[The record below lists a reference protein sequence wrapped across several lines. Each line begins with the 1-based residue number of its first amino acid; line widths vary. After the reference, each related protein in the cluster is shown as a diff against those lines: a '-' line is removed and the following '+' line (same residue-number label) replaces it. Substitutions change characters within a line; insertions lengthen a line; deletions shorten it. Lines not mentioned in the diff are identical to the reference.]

1 MIWFGGLYQFPQS
14 ADYEELRSLWIL
26 LFVIAFDLFLSIPIL
41 RVTASTIHIRWNMN
55 AFIQGLPKVE
65 LHLHIEGS
73 LEPELMFKLAKRN
86 GIDIPYSSPSEL
98 REAYQFEDLQ
108 SFLDLYYQG
117 ANVLRTEQDFYDL
130 TWEYLEHCKA
140 DNVIHTE
147 IFFDPQTHTERGIDF
162 DTVLNGI
169 SRGLTDGREKLGITS
184 QIIACFLRH
193 LSEESA
199 METLQS
205 VLKHR
210 DKIIGVGLDSSENGH
225 PPAKFLRVFQQAK
238 EAGLLT
244 VAHAGEEGPAQ
255 NITDAIEMLEVS
267 RVDHGVR
274 CVEDEALVESLIETK
289 MPLTVCPLS
298 NIKLCVFD
306 EMGQHNIVELL
317 RKGVAVT
324 INSDDPVY
332 FGGYMT
338 DNFLAV
344 NQAHPMSKE
353 ELAKFTL
360 NAIDA
365 SFIDNELKAQY
376 RHQVEQYV
384 EQHSSM

>member
-1 MIWFGGLYQFPQS
+1 
-14 ADYEELRSLWIL
+14 
-26 LFVIAFDLFLSIPIL
+26 
-41 RVTASTIHIRWNMN
+41 MN

-73 LEPELMFKLAKRN
+73 LEPELLFELAQRN
-86 GIDIPYSSPSEL
+86 NIDIPYESPQAL
-98 REAYQFEDLQ
+98 RKAYEFEDLQ
-108 SFLDLYYQG
+108 SFLDIYYQG
-117 ANVLRTEQDFYDL
+117 ANALRTEQDFYDL
-130 TWEYLEHCKA
+130 TWAYLERCKA

-147 IFFDPQTHTERGIDF
+147 IFFDPQTHTDRGIEF
-162 DTVLNGI
+162 ETVINGI
-169 SRGLTDGREKLGITS
+169 HRAMQDGSEKLGITS

-199 METLQS
+199 IETLQS
-205 VLKHR
+205 IVKHK
-210 DKIIGVGLDSSENGH
+210 DKIVGVGLDSSELGH
-225 PPAKFLRVFQQAK
+225 PPEKFKRAFQQAK

-255 NITDAIEMLEVS
+255 NIIDSVEMLGVS

-274 CVEDEALVESLIETK
+274 CVEDASLVEALIESK

-306 EMGQHNIVELL
+306 EMEQHNIVDLL

-324 INSDDPVY
+324 INSDDPAY

-338 DNFLAV
+338 DNFMAV
-344 NQAHPMSKE
+344 SNAHPMTKA
-353 ELAKFTL
+353 ELAQFTI
-360 NAIDA
+360 NAINA
-365 SFIDNELKAQY
+365 SFISEALKAKY
-376 RHQVEQYV
+376 RAQVAEYLAN
-384 EQHSSM
+384 H

>member
-1 MIWFGGLYQFPQS
+1 
-14 ADYEELRSLWIL
+14 
-26 LFVIAFDLFLSIPIL
+26 
-41 RVTASTIHIRWNMN
+41 MN

-73 LEPELMFKLAKRN
+73 LEPELLFELAQRN
-86 GIDIPYSSPSEL
+86 NIDIPYESPQAL
-98 REAYQFEDLQ
+98 RKAYEFEDLQ
-108 SFLDLYYQG
+108 SFLDIYYQG
-117 ANVLRTEQDFYDL
+117 ANALRTEQDFYDL
-130 TWEYLEHCKA
+130 TWAYLERCKA

-147 IFFDPQTHTERGIDF
+147 IFFDPQTHTDRGIEF
-162 DTVLNGI
+162 ETVINGI
-169 SRGLTDGREKLGITS
+169 HRAMQDGSEKLGITS

-199 METLQS
+199 IETLQS
-205 VLKHR
+205 IVKHKG
-210 DKIIGVGLDSSENGH
+210 KIVGVGLDSSELGH
-225 PPAKFLRVFQQAK
+225 PPEKFKRAFQQAK

-255 NITDAIEMLEVS
+255 NIIDSVEMLGVS

-274 CVEDEALVESLIETK
+274 CVEDASLVEALIESK

-306 EMGQHNIVELL
+306 EMEQHNIVDLL

-324 INSDDPVY
+324 INSDDPAY

-338 DNFLAV
+338 DNFIAV
-344 NQAHPMSKE
+344 SNAHPMTKA
-353 ELAKFTL
+353 ELAQFTI
-360 NAIDA
+360 NAINA
-365 SFIDNELKAQY
+365 SFISEALKAKY
-376 RHQVEQYV
+376 RAQVADYLAN
-384 EQHSSM
+384 H